1 MLIIVYLNYS
11 LLASVSLK
19 VNGFLRQSAFDRRRE
34 PKGVRKNFFLNMVF
48 IRDLGSG
55 IWDPA
60 SGRQARMKRISCFP
74 NMELRDERILLTQ
87 SEQAF

>member
-11 LLASVSLK
+11 LLASVSLKVLGSLK

-55 IWDPA
+55 IRHPA
-60 SGRQARMKRISCFP
+60 DRQ
-74 NMELRDERILLTQ
+74 E
-87 SEQAF
+87 